1 MNTYNRTPILNPRL
15 FFKLLTII
23 YFALLAGQLL
33 FGATAFAIT
42 QAKGFNLTTR
52 DPLVLVVPIT
62 TLGCF
67 VAGSIVYKQLLN
79 LAANKSTLNEKLMCY
94 QSAFIARLALLEGP
108 SLFGIVA
115 YLLSGNLFFL
125 AISGLIV
132 LNFIAIKPTR
142 DKVGTDLNL
151 DYQEKAEI
159 SGTI

>member
-52 DPLVLVVPIT
+52 DPLVLVVPVT
-62 TLGCF
+62 ALGCF
-67 VAGSIVYKQLLN
+67 FAGSIVYKQLLN
-79 LAANKSTLNEKLMCY
+79 LAASKSTLDEKLMGY

-108 SLFGIVA
+108 SL
-115 YLLSGNLFFL
+115 L
-125 AISGLIV
+125 ALW
-132 LNFIAIKPTR
+132 LTCCRAIYFSWQFR
-142 DKVGTDLNL
+142 D
-151 DYQEKAEI
+151 
-159 SGTI
+159 